1 MRACLVFALVLL
13 AAAEV
18 YFEAGASYD
27 QSAYRKAWLSQA
39 THHDPTTRP
48 PPVRVQWGRGNWIR
62 VDSAGLVDQLNH
74 RPGWLPRLYLLL
86 FGSLLFGGLAACTA
100 CAARPHLFGF
110 DCSDDR
116 HRRGAFLQFSTAP
129 ALFRDKLRV
138 GWLAGAGLSLAG
150 YLLAHRLAP
159 GIDFQGLA
167 MLALGAGYGTAFSA
181 ILSWMGRH
189 QLGPNALRLGHI
201 PIPAA
206 VELYHFLVAGRT
218 GAGKTQAIQQLLRTV
233 NARRDR
239 ALVADPDGGY
249 LARFGTSSDLILNP
263 FDQRGLRWSPFAE
276 IRAPFDYD
284 VLANAVIPPGNSTNE
299 EEWRRFG
306 RVLLSVTLKR
316 LHEEGRTSAREV
328 LQVINAA
335 GDDQLQTLLA
345 GTNAAGLRRHDAMFH
360 SILGVVTPHIQSWE
374 YLVEPDE
381 QHPAFSI
388 RDWVRSNS
396 PHWLFLPYRDDQLDA
411 LKYMLATWI
420 ALAVTE
426 ALALPENLDRRRWF
440 VIDELDSLGKVGSLR
455 LASTKLRKH
464 GGVVAAGLQTIA
476 QLRATYGYDEAQV
489 ILSSLANKLILAIG
503 DHETARYFQ
512 DELGQREIERRKI
525 SRQSGHTGYRSTGS
539 SAESTE
545 VALEHLVLASELQGL
560 RERRGYLRCAG
571 DLLIHPVRIP
581 LVLMP
586 ARTAAFVQAG

>member
-18 YFEAGASYD
+18 YFEAGASFD

-39 THHDPTTRP
+39 THHDQASRP

-62 VDSAGLVDQLNH
+62 VDSAALVDQLDR

-86 FGSLLFGGLAACTA
+86 FGSLLFAGLAACTA
-100 CAARPHLFGF
+100 CAAIPRLFGF
-110 DCSDDR
+110 DRSDDR
-116 HRRGAFLQFSTAP
+116 HRRGAFLRYSDVP

-138 GWLAGAGLSLAG
+138 GWLVGAGMSLAG
-150 YLLAHRLAP
+150 YLLAHKLEP
-159 GIDFQGLA
+159 GIDFQHRA
-167 MLALGAGYGTAFSA
+167 MQALGAGYG
-181 ILSWMGRH
+181 
-189 QLGPNALRLGHI
+189 LGFGTVLLWNGLDRVGPTALRLGHI

-218 GAGKTQAIQQLLRTV
+218 GAGKTQAIQQLLRTAD
-233 NARRDR
+233 ARGNR

-249 LARFGTSSDLILNP
+249 LARFGASSDLILNP
-263 FDQRGLRWSPFAE
+263 FDKRGLRWSPFAE

-284 VLANAVIPPGNSTNE
+284 VLANAIIPPGNSTNE

-328 LQVINAA
+328 LHVINAA

-345 GTNAAGLRRHDAMFH
+345 GTNAAGLRRHDAMFN

-374 YLVEPDE
+374 YLIEPDE
-381 QHPAFSI
+381 QHPPFSI
-388 RDWVRSNS
+388 RDWVRGDDQN
-396 PHWLFLPYRDDQLDA
+396 WLFLPYRDDQLDA
-411 LKYMLATWI
+411 LKYMLASWT

-426 ALALPENLDRRRWF
+426 ALSLPENLDRRFWF
-440 VIDELDSLGKVGSLR
+440 VIDELDSLGKVASLR
-455 LASTKLRKH
+455 LAATKLRKH
-464 GGVVAAGLQTIA
+464 GGVMVAGLQTIA

-489 ILSSLANKLILAIG
+489 ILSSLANKLILALG

-525 SRQSGHTGYRSTGS
+525 SRQSGHTGHRSTSS

-586 ARTAAFVQAG
+586 ARTPSFVQAG